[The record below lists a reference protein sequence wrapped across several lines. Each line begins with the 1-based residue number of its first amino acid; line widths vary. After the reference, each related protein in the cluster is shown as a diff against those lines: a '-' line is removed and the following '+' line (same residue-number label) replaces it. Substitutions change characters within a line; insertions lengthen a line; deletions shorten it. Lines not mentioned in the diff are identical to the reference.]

1 MIPRQT
7 NRIPDHPEILKPA
20 VLAYQHALTQWKAFH
35 ANTSAPGLGECLW
48 QCETSPPDEIAGLL
62 RLLPTGERTP
72 VAFGV
77 FFKGARHWRPIE
89 QTVYLGE
96 FLSGPTPGERK
107 LLEAAVRG
115 VLPCP
120 EKLPVTLEEFPSRIW
135 QRAQAKQAPARL
147 VAAACLAVAAIVR
160 LLDGYVDEP
169 VNDTP
174 DFSKLQP
181 GESMDF
187 HVPSGDL
194 PAVLDLVALTPSSL
208 KELKLRVLAKVEA
221 DILAEN
227 LPFLKEMFPAMSAW
241 ILMEGNADGESM
253 LEGIVREARLGAE
266 HYLRD
271 PSLYHHHHT
280 RRLGRLMIRFGQRCL
295 ANRCAKAI
303 GHSPWQ
309 QGWQH
314 QALANAPHTSI
325 RNAIMQ
331 TSTDTDAWLH
341 DPALASSAMSRPL
354 WLNNTVS
361 RLPELIALFTRAADC
376 PWIFPRLHDIFQ
388 WHLALAD
395 KRAELRAV
403 EALAPDWAVG
413 LANQSPSPRH
423 QST

>member
-1 MIPRQT
+1 MK
-7 NRIPDHPEILKPA
+7 PE
-20 VLAYQHALTQWKAFH
+20 VQAYQHALTQWNAFH
-35 ANTSAPGLGECLW
+35 ANTSAPSLGECLL
-48 QCETSPPDEIAGLL
+48 QFQTSPPDEIASLL
-62 RLLPTGERTP
+62 RLLPAGERTP

-96 FLSGPTPGERK
+96 FLSGPTPVERR
-107 LLEAAVRG
+107 LLEAAARG
-115 VLPCP
+115 ALPCP
-120 EKLPVTLEEFPSRIW
+120 EELPVTVEEFPSRIW
-135 QRAQAKQAPARL
+135 QRAQASQSPVRL
-147 VAAACLAVAAIVR
+147 VTAGYLAVAAILR
-160 LLDGYVDEP
+160 LLDGHVDEP

-187 HVPSGDL
+187 HIPSGDL

-221 DILAEN
+221 DILAGN
-227 LPFLKEMFPAMSAW
+227 LPFLKEMVPAMSAW
-241 ILMEGNADGESM
+241 ISPDGHVDGEST
-253 LEGIVREARLGAE
+253 LESIVREARLGAE
-266 HYLRD
+266 QCLRD
-271 PSLYHHHHT
+271 PSLYHYHHT
-280 RRLGRLMIRFGQRCL
+280 RRLGCLMVRIGQHGL
-295 ANRCAKAI
+295 AIRCAKAI

-314 QALANAPHTSI
+314 QALANASHTRI

-331 TSTDTDAWLH
+331 TSTDAAAWLR

-361 RLPELIALFTRAADC
+361 RLPELITLFTRAADW

-388 WHLALAD
+388 WHLAISNKPD
-395 KRAELRAV
+395 ELRAV

-413 LANQSPSPRH
+413 LANPSPSPRH
-423 QST
+423 QPT